1 MPGASAETPS
11 NPRFDFSWTENLPWL
26 CDTLLVAARLL
37 DRREW
42 RPLNEAVR
50 RFWAGPGLWGLQQL
64 APSPARGPCQWNA
77 RHSVLCPG
85 VFNPALSDIDLAVC
99 FPFTPNSEE
108 LDSLSRFYRRV
119 RRVVPV
125 LGEMEV
131 YSKSEWAVRTR
142 IERKPAMGAL
152 ISFLW
157 NVRKMGW
164 IEKKLSSPMHPYHVY
179 KLERALHRCWE
190 KLGELPV
197 KCPRRSQLSSASANR
212 LREILMALQV
222 YSESE
227 APHAQYYCD
236 YLLCVVGSEWV
247 LPPATAQSL
256 LSILPPAQSLPP
268 EFQREIHQRRTR
280 RSVVQTR
287 QQLMLH
293 EWISV
298 RSRQR
303 THPAEA
309 PGHQYWIDRLRDEL
323 RQGCALDWSH
333 PAG

>member
-1 MPGASAETPS
+1 MPGASADTPS

-26 CDTLLVAARLL
+26 CDALLTASRIL
-37 DRREW
+37 DRHEW
-42 RPLNEAVR
+42 RLLNEAVR
-50 RFWAGPGLWGLQQL
+50 RFWAGPGLWAIQSL
-64 APSPARGPCQWNA
+64 APASARGPLQWHA

-85 VFNPALSDIDLAVC
+85 VFNPALSDIDLTVC
-99 FPFTPNSEE
+99 FPFTPTAQE
-108 LDSLSRFYRRV
+108 LDSLSQFYRRA
-119 RRVVPV
+119 RRIVPV
-125 LGEMEV
+125 LGEMEA
-131 YSKSEWAVRTR
+131 YSQSEWAIRTR

-164 IEKKLSSPMHPYHVY
+164 IEKKLSMPMHPYHAY

-190 KLGELPV
+190 KLGELPA
-197 KCPRRSQLSSASANR
+197 KKPRRAQLASASAKK
-212 LREILMALQV
+212 LRDILQSLGI
-222 YSESE
+222 YSESDC
-227 APHAQYYCD
+227 AHAQYYCD

-256 LSILPPAQSLPP
+256 LSVLPPAQSLP
-268 EFQREIHQRRTR
+268 EDLQKEIDQRRSR
-280 RSVVQTR
+280 HHVGQTR
-287 QQLMLH
+287 QMLMLH
-293 EWISV
+293 EWIGV

-309 PGHQYWIDRLRDEL
+309 PGHQYWIDRLRGEL
-323 RQGCALDWSH
+323 RRGFALDWSH